1 MKAKF
6 EAMLASQGAA
16 KDQEREDMRAQMQ
29 SIIDDLKRLLEDEK

>member
-6 EAMLASQGAA
+6 EAMLASQVAA

-29 SIIDDLKRLLEDEK
+29 RIIDDLKQLLEDEK